1 VPTFVVDAPDGGG
14 KIPISPDYLVGYD
27 NDDLLLKSY
36 DGGTY
41 RYPDS
46 GPKLTVGG

>member
-1 VPTFVVDAPDGGG
+1 
-14 KIPISPDYLVGYD
+14 LQ
-27 NDDLLLKSY
+27 SY

-46 GPKLTVGG
+46 GRQLPAPKEDAS